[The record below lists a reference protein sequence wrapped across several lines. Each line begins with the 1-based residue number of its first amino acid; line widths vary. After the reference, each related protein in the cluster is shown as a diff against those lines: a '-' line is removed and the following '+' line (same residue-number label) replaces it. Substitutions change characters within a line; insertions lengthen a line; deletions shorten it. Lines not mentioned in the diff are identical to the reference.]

1 MNRQCGVVGVV
12 PGQAKEMQRCPRQL
26 HTKDRIRLEWGD
38 DDGEFVAFDAREP
51 GPDVVADE

>member
-1 MNRQCGVVGVV
+1 
-12 PGQAKEMQRCPRQL
+12 MQRCPRQL

-38 DDGEFVAFDAREP
+38 DYGEFVAFDAREP